1 MEITSSHSAAQML
14 RSLMCSEVEEFWV
27 LALTSGKTV
36 INTKCLFRGTVDACL
51 VHPRDIFRFACI
63 TNASSILVAHNHPS
77 GDPLPS
83 ENDIR
88 LTKRLRHASTMMEIP
103 LLDHLIITETE
114 HTSFSE
120 LHWFLTRRKQQRS
133 RQKDPE

>member
-1 MEITSSHSAAQML
+1 VTIISSYSAAQIL
-14 RSLMCSEVEEFWV
+14 RPLICSEVEEFWA

-36 INTKCLFRGTVDACL
+36 INAKCLFRGTVDACL
-51 VHPRDIFRFACI
+51 IHPRDIFRFACL

-83 ENDIR
+83 DHDIR
-88 LTKRLRHASTMMEIP
+88 LTRRLLRASAMMEIP
-103 LLDHLIITETE
+103 LLDHLIITDTK

-120 LHWFLTRRKQQRS
+120 SHWFLPMK
-133 RQKDPE
+133 KK